1 MSTERTLAQ
10 IGIAVVEH
18 RGRYLVGLRGPD
30 SSLAGFAEFPGGKCL
45 PKESPGLAACRECL
59 EETGLQVKTVDLLMR
74 RTFVYPTGPVDL
86 HFWLCR
92 PADPETVAVTHQGF
106 HWVPGV
112 ELDSLKFPEANL
124 PLIQE
129 LVQRAK
135 DAHGQQR

>member
-1 MSTERTLAQ
+1 MSTERTVPQ
-10 IGIAVVEH
+10 IGIAVVEY

-30 SSLAGFAEFPGGKCL
+30 GPLAGFAEFPGGKCL
-45 PKESPGLAACRECL
+45 PKESPGLAACRECH

-74 RTFVYPTGPVDL
+74 RTFVYPHGPVDL

-92 PADPETVAVTHQGF
+92 PADREQVADSHQGF
-106 HWVPGV
+106 RWIPGV

-124 PLIQE
+124 PLIEE

-135 DAHGQQR
+135 DTHGQHR